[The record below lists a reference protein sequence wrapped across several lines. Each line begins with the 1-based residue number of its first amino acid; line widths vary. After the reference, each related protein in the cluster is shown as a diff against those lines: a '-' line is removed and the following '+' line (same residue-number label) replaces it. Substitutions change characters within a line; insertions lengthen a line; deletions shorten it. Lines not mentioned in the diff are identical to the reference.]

1 MLSDYWMKKIKNP
14 TPRDVALASAVL
26 IGLWVFFC
34 LLAIQWIYR
43 TVFSWGVAV
52 LFSLCTAWV
61 AYLAIIYLLRPY
73 IYRKVKLIY
82 KLIDQQKKKNR
93 GQEKAMDL
101 GKDVLAEVE
110 RDVGIWIQHQN
121 QELDRLKSWQ
131 NYRRRFLG
139 DISHELKTP
148 VFNIQG
154 YLDVLL
160 QGGLEDASI
169 NRRYLERAVKNTER
183 LSNIIQ
189 DLEAISRMEAGELIL
204 EMSDFSIRDLVQEV
218 FEDLEMKASKKNIA
232 LRFKRGADYA
242 FRVRADK
249 DNIRQVL
256 VNLVNNS
263 IKYGREGGLTT
274 VAFYDM
280 DSYLLVEVADN
291 GIGIKKK
298 HLPRIFERF
307 FRVDKSR
314 SREQG
319 GTGLGLAIVKHIIE
333 AHGQRITV
341 RSSPG
346 VGTTF
351 GFTLKKAN

>member
-1 MLSDYWMKKIKNP
+1 MWSNYWIKKIKNP
-14 TPRDVALASAVL
+14 TPRDVAWASAFLIALWIFLCLLILMQWKWADLSWAALLLFSLASA
-26 IGLWVFFC
+26 
-34 LLAIQWIYR
+34 
-43 TVFSWGVAV
+43 
-52 LFSLCTAWV
+52 LF
-61 AYLAIIYLLRPY
+61 AYLVIIYLLRPY

-82 KLIDQQKKKNR
+82 KLIDNQKKRNR
-93 GQEKAMDL
+93 GQEESMDL

-110 RDVGIWIQHQN
+110 RDVGNWIQHQN
-121 QELDRLKSWQ
+121 AELDRLKSWQ

-160 QGGLEDASI
+160 QGGLEDPAI
-169 NRRYLERAVKNTER
+169 NRTYLERAVKNTER

-204 EMSDFSIRDLVQEV
+204 DKSDFSIRNLVQEV
-218 FEDLEMKASKKNIA
+218 FEDLDMKASKKNIA
-232 LRFKRGADYA
+232 LRFKRGADHA
-242 FRVRADK
+242 FKVHADK

-256 VNLVNNS
+256 VNLISNS
-263 IKYGREGGLTT
+263 IKYGKEGGLTT

-333 AHGQRITV
+333 AHDQRITV
-341 RSSPG
+341 RSTPG

-351 GFTLKKAN
+351 GFTLKKAD